1 MALYT
6 HSQVAQLKVA
16 HSTITMPNKVQ
27 KAFQKIQ
34 KSISS
39 SNLQYQSI
47 HPNDA
52 KSPSKSGSSGRN
64 STGGSVRN
72 GCAFGRS
79 GRLAAGDLSDS
90 DDDSDDFAPD
100 DVPEGFLV
108 VYVGEERRRF
118 VIKAKYL
125 SHPVFK
131 ALLNK
136 SAEEYGYEH
145 KGGLEIACETVFFE
159 HLLDLIETN
168 DPSLSNMAIDE
179 LVGFDAYS

>member
-1 MALYT
+1 
-6 HSQVAQLKVA
+6 
-16 HSTITMPNKVQ
+16 MPNKMQ
-27 KAFQKIQ
+27 KAFQKLQ

-47 HPNDA
+47 YHNDA
-52 KSPSKSGSSGRN
+52 KSPSKSG
-64 STGGSVRN
+64 GSVRNGSVSN

-79 GRLAAGDLSDS
+79 GRLAVSDLSDS
-90 DDDSDDFAPD
+90 DDDSDDSAPN
-100 DVPEGFLV
+100 DVPEGYLV

-136 SAEEYGYEH
+136 SAEEFGYEH

-159 HLLDLIETN
+159 HLLHLIETD
-168 DPSLSNMAIDE
+168 DPSLSTMEIDE
-179 LVGFDAYS
+179 LVGFYAY

>member
-1 MALYT
+1 
-6 HSQVAQLKVA
+6 
-16 HSTITMPNKVQ
+16 MPNKMQ

-39 SNLQYQSI
+39 SNLNYQSI
-47 HPNDA
+47 HHNDG
-52 KSPSKSGSSGRN
+52 KSPLK
-64 STGGSVRN
+64 TGGSVRSGNGGSLKN
-72 GCAFGRS
+72 GCAFSRS
-79 GRLAAGDLSDS
+79 GRLAVADLSDS
-90 DDDSDDFAPD
+90 DDDSDDSAPQ
-100 DVPEGFLV
+100 DVPEGYLV

-145 KGGLEIACETVFFE
+145 KGGLEIACEVVFFE
-159 HLLDLIETN
+159 NLLYLIETN
-168 DPSLSNMAIDE
+168 DPSLSSMEIDE
-179 LVGFDAYS
+179 LVSVYAY